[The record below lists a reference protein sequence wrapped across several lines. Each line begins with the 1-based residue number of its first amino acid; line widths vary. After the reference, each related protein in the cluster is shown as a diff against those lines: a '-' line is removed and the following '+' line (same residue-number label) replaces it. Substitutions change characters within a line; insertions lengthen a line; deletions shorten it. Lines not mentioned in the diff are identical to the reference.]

1 MENENKTEISEE
13 LAMKDLE
20 RWAEDNDID
29 LYVTTKDGDKLLDAT
44 APKLIKAIQRGSL
57 VLNDQCEF
65 EYTISQKSP
74 QGFAGEKIVLRTP
87 TSAAYMAMDSFK
99 EQQSVHKTLALLSA
113 MTGKDVSWFAK
124 LSNIDYKILNF
135 ITSFF
140 IAG

>member
-20 RWAEDNDID
+20 RWAKENDID

-57 VLNDQCEF
+57 VLNDECEF

-74 QGFAGEKIVLRTP
+74 QGFAGEKIVLSTP
-87 TSAAYMAMDSFK
+87 TSAGYMAMDAFK